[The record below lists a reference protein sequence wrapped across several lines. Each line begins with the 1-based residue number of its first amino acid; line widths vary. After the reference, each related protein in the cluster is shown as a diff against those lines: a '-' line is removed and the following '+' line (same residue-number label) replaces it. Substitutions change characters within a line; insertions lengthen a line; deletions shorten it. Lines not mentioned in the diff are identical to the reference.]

1 MISRSF
7 KPFNEER
14 EGKVKEDSASSD
26 IASLCQPDVEE
37 REYVSI
43 KNWAE
48 EDRPREKL
56 MAKGAEAL
64 TNAELF
70 AILIGNGTS
79 KKSAVKLMQEVLESC
94 DGKLRN
100 LNHLSFQDLMQFN
113 GIGEAKALTIIA
125 AAEIGKRRM
134 MEDGKSITQ
143 FRSSADVLR
152 YMQPLVQDLTFEKSW
167 VLLLNNNASLI
178 SCVTLRSGGLT

>member
-14 EGKVKEDSASSD
+14 DGNVKEDSAFFDASS
-26 IASLCQPDVEE
+26 SCQPSGEE

-56 MAKGAEAL
+56 MSKGVEAL

-79 KKSAVKLMQEVLESC
+79 RKSAVKLMQEVLES
-94 DGKLRN
+94 
-100 LNHLSFQDLMQFN
+100 
-113 GIGEAKALTIIA
+113 
-125 AAEIGKRRM
+125 
-134 MEDGKSITQ
+134 
-143 FRSSADVLR
+143 
-152 YMQPLVQDLTFEKSW
+152 
-167 VLLLNNNASLI
+167 
-178 SCVTLRSGGLT
+178 